1 MYELS
6 AKQDSKNVGEST
18 IVLWRMAD
26 EKNNGRIPTFRDPNQ
41 NIAALWQI
49 LAVRQTIGRKDSIQ
63 TVF

>member
-1 MYELS
+1 
-6 AKQDSKNVGEST
+6 
-18 IVLWRMAD
+18 MAD
-26 EKNNGRIPTFRDPNQ
+26 ETNIGRIQTFRDPNQ